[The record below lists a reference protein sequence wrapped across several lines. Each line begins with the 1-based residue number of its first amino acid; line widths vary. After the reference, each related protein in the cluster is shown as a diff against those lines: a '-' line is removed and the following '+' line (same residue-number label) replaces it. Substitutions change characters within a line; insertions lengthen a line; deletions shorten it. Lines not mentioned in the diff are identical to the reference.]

1 MNVQEVMGVVRAVLS
16 GVGGILVTKGFLG
29 SSEVEIV
36 VGAVVSVATVVWSV
50 LQKRGTTPA

>member
-29 SSEVEIV
+29 SSDVEIV
-36 VGAVVSVATVVWSV
+36 GGAVVSVVTVVWSV

>member
-29 SSEVEIV
+29 SSDVEIV
-36 VGAVVSVATVVWSV
+36 VGAVVSVVTVVWSV

>member
-29 SSEVEIV
+29 SSDVEIV

>member
-1 MNVQEVMGVVRAVLS
+1 MNVQEIMGVVRAVLS

-29 SSEVEIV
+29 SSDMEIV

>member
-50 LQKRGTTPA
+50 LQKRGKTPA

>member
-29 SSEVEIV
+29 SSDMEII

>member
-29 SSEVEIV
+29 SSDVEIV
-36 VGAVVSVATVVWSV
+36 VGAVVSVVTVVWSV
-50 LQKRGTTPA
+50 LQKRGKAPA

>member
-16 GVGGILVTKGFLG
+16 GVGGILVAKGFLG
-29 SSEVEIV
+29 SSDMEII